1 MRSTL
6 RHLLIITI
14 CWVLSSM
21 ASYAQDQAV
30 ADSLVMV
37 LESIPDEDTSR
48 LSVISSIANNQTDPR
63 KKLEYA
69 NLLVKEA
76 TRHKSL
82 FYQHH
87 AYFNEGQAYR
97 LMGDFDVAIYALFKA
112 LNFAEKAGY
121 QRGVAASNTALAD
134 VHSLVGNHNDAVLY
148 YKKALAQLQGRNSQL
163 QALTLLNLGDEYYMS
178 KMYDSA
184 LVCFE
189 RSKAI
194 YEELGD
200 DLSGL
205 AYNLGNIG
213 LVKAE
218 QGELEEA
225 ERNVREAIAQLKHL
239 EDHYGIAIFLTYM
252 SDIYQRKGLLNG
264 ARSFADSSMRISKRY
279 GLKTEI
285 RDNSLRLADIYA
297 MSSDYETA
305 YKFHQQYVEL
315 KDSIA
320 NDELYNRM
328 ENMESAFELARKQG
342 EVDLL
347 KARQKNQQ
355 IIITTAII
363 VTIILTLLAIVI
375 FRYYRAKAKINRV
388 LEEQKR
394 SLESLNETKDKF
406 FSIISHDLRGP
417 INSFHGISHMI
428 KYFVESKDTDQ
439 LLEVADDIDRSVDR
453 LSTLLD
459 NLLNWAM
466 QQQGQFPYV
475 PEKLYFNEVTNELLN
490 IFANMAKGKQV
501 ELVEDLEGD
510 LVLWADRNTTQTIFR
525 NLISNALKFTPRG
538 GQVKIS
544 GYCEEEVAVIRVSDT
559 GVGMPAA
566 KLNKLFEVH
575 GEKSTFGTAGEKG
588 LGLGLMLVQEFV
600 EMNDG
605 HIEVR
610 SAPKEGTEFTV
621 KLPLFEKH
629 RELQVNS

>member
-1 MRSTL
+1 ML
-6 RHLLIITI
+6 YLIVLLVSPVT
-14 CWVLSSM
+14 SR
-21 ASYAQDQAV
+21 AQDQV
-30 ADSLVMV
+30 LADSLALR
-37 LESIPDEDTSR
+37 LENIPDSDTSR
-48 LSVISSIANNQTDPR
+48 LSVLAQIANNQTDPR
-63 KKLEYA
+63 KKLEFA
-69 NLLVKEA
+69 NMLVKEA
-76 TRHKSL
+76 TTHKSPY
-82 FYQHH
+82 YQHH
-87 AYFNEGQAYR
+87 AYLNEGQAYR

-121 QRGVAASNTALAD
+121 ERGVAASNTALAD

-148 YKKALAQLQGRNSQL
+148 YKKALTQLQGQNSRL

-194 YEELGD
+194 YEQLGD
-200 DLSGL
+200 DSSGL

-225 ERNVREAIAQLKHL
+225 ERNVRDAIEQLKAHQ
-239 EDHYGIAIFLTYM
+239 DHYGIAIFLTYM
-252 SDIYQRKGLLNG
+252 AEIYQRKGLLNG

-279 GLKTEI
+279 GLKNEI

-328 ENMESAFELARKQG
+328 ENLESAFELAKKQG

-375 FRYYRAKAKINRV
+375 FRYYRAKAKINKV

-428 KYFVESKDTDQ
+428 KHFVKTKDTDQ

-453 LSTLLD
+453 LSNLLD

-475 PEKLYFNEVTNELLN
+475 PEKLSFNEVAADLLN

-501 ELVEDLEGD
+501 RLINDLQGEMT
-510 LVLWADRNTTQTIFR
+510 LWADRNTTQTIFR
-525 NLISNALKFTPRG
+525 NLISNALKFTPPG
-538 GQVKIS
+538 GQVKVS
-544 GYCEEEVAVIRVSDT
+544 GHCEEEKAVIRVSDT
-559 GVGMPAA
+559 GVGMSVA

-588 LGLGLMLVQEFV
+588 LGLGLLLVQEFV
-600 EMNDG
+600 EMNGG
-605 HIEVR
+605 HIEVQ
-610 SAPKEGTEFTV
+610 STPHEGTAFTV

-629 RELQVNS
+629 AELQESQ